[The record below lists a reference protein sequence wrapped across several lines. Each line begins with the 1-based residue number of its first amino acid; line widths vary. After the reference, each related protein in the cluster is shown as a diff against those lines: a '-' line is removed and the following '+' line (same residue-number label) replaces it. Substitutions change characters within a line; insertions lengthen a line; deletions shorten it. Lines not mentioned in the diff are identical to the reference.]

1 MGLQACRYA
10 LRVAGSN
17 GAQRSLVGRHL
28 AAVAIALVLL
38 VLGQRVWLHNRWFRR
53 KRGGRR
59 AILITDRLRRLS
71 SLLTGSRNRTRSSVM
86 HSLMGRRIRN
96 RGSRLTRNS
105 HIRHSRS
112 RIRSNIRSRVM
123 VRPNRAAA
131 AECGAAGAIGR
142 ADCAVSGHPG
152 GANAGCVDLSGA
164 GCGRRPLDTDA
175 GKCVSVRRLRV
186 GPTCR
191 TGTRA

>member
-38 VLGQRVWLHNRWFRR
+38 VLGQRALV
-53 KRGGRR
+53 
-59 AILITDRLRRLS
+59 AQQMVPAQ
-71 SLLTGSRNRTRSSVM
+71 TGWSQSNPYNGQVAPAQQPAYGQPQSYAQQRYAQPYGSAYPQQ
-86 HSLMGRRIRN
+86 
-96 RGSRLTRNS
+96 GSRLTRNS

-123 VRPNRAAA
+123 VRPNRA
-131 AECGAAGAIGR
+131 R
-142 ADCAVSGHPG
+142 S
-152 GANAGCVDLSGA
+152 
-164 GCGRRPLDTDA
+164 R
-175 GKCVSVRRLRV
+175 
-186 GPTCR
+186 
-191 TGTRA
+191 